1 MRRRFKPYCYAAL
14 IAAAALIGA
23 AFYFTRDIPVQIYMD
38 PEKVIVLDAGHGG
51 FDGGA
56 QSRSGISEKVLNLQV
71 AKKLELILLRR
82 GYMVVMTR
90 EGDYALQDDG
100 KSGKPADLKA
110 RVKIAEANPDGIFV
124 SIHMNKFAVAKYCG
138 SQVFFSK
145 NSERSGVLAEKI
157 QSSILEGLQPDNK
170 RLSKPADRD
179 IYLLEKLEMPAVIV
193 ECGFLSNPAEALMLT
208 SDTYQASLAECIADG
223 IDAFYNS
230 EETDS
235 FYEMET

>member
-1 MRRRFKPYCYAAL
+1 MRRRLKPYRYAAL
-14 IAAAALIGA
+14 FFAAALIGA
-23 AFYFTRDIPVQIYMD
+23 AFYFTRDIPVLIYKD
-38 PEKVIVLDAGHGG
+38 PQKVVVLDAGHGG

-56 QSRSGISEKVLNLQV
+56 QSRSGITEKTLNLQV
-71 AKKLELILLRR
+71 AKKLELLLLQR
-82 GYMVVMTR
+82 GYTVVMTR

-100 KSGKPADLKA
+100 ESGKPADLKA
-110 RVKIAEANPDGIFV
+110 RVKIAKEHPEGIFV

-145 NSERSGVLAEKI
+145 SSEAAGVLAGKI
-157 QSSILEGLQPDNK
+157 QESIREGLQPDNT

-179 IYLLEKLEMPAVIV
+179 IYLLENLEMPAVIV

-223 IDAFYNS
+223 IDLFYCPDDI
-230 EETDS
+230 DS
-235 FYEMET
+235 LYEMEM